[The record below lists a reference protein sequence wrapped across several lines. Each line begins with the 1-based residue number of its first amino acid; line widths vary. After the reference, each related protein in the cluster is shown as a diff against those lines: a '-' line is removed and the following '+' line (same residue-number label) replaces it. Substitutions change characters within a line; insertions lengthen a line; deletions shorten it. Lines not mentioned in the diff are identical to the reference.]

1 MLSLPHQVLV
11 TSNMFDYYCM
21 SIHGSDVSYANYIIY
36 SFINNRLVYN
46 CCNKTH
52 EKKLP
57 KNFVIVSVRDLFTYN
72 YVQSAQV
79 LRNSL

>member
-1 MLSLPHQVLV
+1 VLSLPHQVLV